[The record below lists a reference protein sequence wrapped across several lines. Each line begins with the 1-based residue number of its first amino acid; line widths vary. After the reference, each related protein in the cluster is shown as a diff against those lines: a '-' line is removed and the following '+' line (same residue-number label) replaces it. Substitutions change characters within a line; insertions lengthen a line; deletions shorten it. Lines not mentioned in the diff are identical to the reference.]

1 MAMKKLS
8 DITLKVEEILAA
20 GLLCLI
26 SVLVFGS
33 AIARTIGVPINWA
46 QDIALLA
53 FAWLTFLGADV
64 VAKSGR
70 LINIDMLTNKLP
82 KIIQKLLGIVFD
94 MMILLFLFILIVY
107 GFLLVSQSWSRM
119 FNTLK
124 LSYAWCTLSV
134 PVGALLLFTTMAGI
148 LVRDIK
154 KPVKDWGRSV
164 SC

>member
-1 MAMKKLS
+1 MKRIS

-33 AIARTIGVPINWA
+33 AVARTIGVPINWA

-53 FAWLTFLGADV
+53 FLGADV

-70 LINIDMLTNKLP
+70 LINIDMLTNQLP
-82 KIIQKLLGIVFD
+82 KVVQKLLGIVFD
-94 MMILLFLFILIVY
+94 MMMLLFLFILIVY

-124 LSYAWCTLSV
+124 LSYAWCTLAV
-134 PVGALLLFTTMAGI
+134 PVGALLLFTTAAGM
-148 LVRDIK
+148 LVRDIR
-154 KPVKDWGRSV
+154 KPAKDWGRRA
-164 SC
+164 

>member
-1 MAMKKLS
+1 MAMKRIS

-33 AIARTIGVPINWA
+33 AVARTIGVPINWA

-70 LINIDMLTNKLP
+70 LINIDMLTNQLP
-82 KIIQKLLGIVFD
+82 KVVQKLLGIVFD
-94 MMILLFLFILIVY
+94 MMMLLFLFILIVY

-124 LSYAWCTLSV
+124 LSYAWCTLAV
-134 PVGALLLFTTMAGI
+134 PVGALLLFTTAAGM
-148 LVRDIK
+148 LVRDIR
-154 KPVKDWGRSV
+154 KPAKDWGRRA
-164 SC
+164 